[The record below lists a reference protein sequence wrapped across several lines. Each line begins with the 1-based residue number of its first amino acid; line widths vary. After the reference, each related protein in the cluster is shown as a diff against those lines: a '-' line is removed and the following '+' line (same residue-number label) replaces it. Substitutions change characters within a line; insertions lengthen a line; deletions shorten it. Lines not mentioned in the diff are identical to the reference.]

1 MSRGDI
7 RLRQRFCG
15 GGRDGGVSV
24 VNYGYIRPDQAQEF
38 LWPWFIAG
46 FTLAC
51 TGIAYQLHLAAS
63 PQHRRGG
70 AHNVKKNAPG
80 LGMRRFQNTCVVVTR
95 GRRLVRTWAG
105 GLDYA
110 HMIAGWMAQ
119 SIFLTNRSRIWER
132 DLFSLYESLF
142 CQR

>member
-1 MSRGDI
+1 
-7 RLRQRFCG
+7 
-15 GGRDGGVSV
+15 
-24 VNYGYIRPDQAQEF
+24 
-38 LWPWFIAG
+38 
-46 FTLAC
+46 
-51 TGIAYQLHLAAS
+51 
-63 PQHRRGG
+63 
-70 AHNVKKNAPG
+70 VKKKAPG

-110 HMIAGWMAQ
+110 HLICRLDGA
-119 SIFLTNRSRIWER
+119 IDLLDEPLPYLER